1 MSLWDTVS
9 SAASSFASGALG
21 LIGGAANTAGGWIGN
36 VADAVFGTD
45 DGDGSK
51 KYVATGSGEYIYTQS
66 TVMSDCTF
74 MASRLFG
81 GPILFTDA
89 VDPHIDFDGNI
100 MGRMTAQRIMHDP
113 TIISLCPGKV
123 KFSSGLQGDGADSMQ
138 KALMGGEL
146 DQSTIN
152 GLSEDQFASDKLLYT
167 FEQDYN
173 NYMNYVNLIA
183 RVISVFMGIGT
194 QTVKLPS
201 ADGTSKD
208 TGKQYMLFDWRKYQ
222 NKDEEVPDE
231 SGSNFLAE
239 VSELLRSNLQY
250 VHFYGQNN
258 SSYSEETSTST
269 RTSAIESQVE
279 SAFGSNDLVK
289 DFAFLSGLSGDST
302 DAMDSIIANSGLQEQ
317 GFTAILTQV
326 KDYLRGGK
334 MVFPQMIDQSS
345 YGKSISLSFKFLSP
359 SGDPESVFMNCM
371 LPYAHLLAFS
381 APRQLGPN
389 TYTYPFLVR
398 CFSRG
403 WMNCEMGVVT
413 SFRAQRGGQE
423 DTQYNVYNQATEID
437 ISMDITP
444 LYNVMYISKTTD
456 GTNFFK
462 NTGLQEYL
470 GTLSGLNMK
479 GDILSMQKQLLVML
493 GQGFVYDIKANIKG
507 IIEDKIATLI
517 NNWVT
522 MP

>member
-1 MSLWDTVS
+1 MSLWDTVTS
-9 SAASSFASGALG
+9 GLEAGAGMFLSAGNA
-21 LIGGAANTAGGWIGN
+21 IGN
-36 VADAVFGTD
+36 TFGGLVNAVADAFGID
-45 DGDGSK
+45 EGDGAK

-66 TVMSDCTF
+66 TVMSECTF
-74 MASRLFG
+74 LASRIFG
-81 GPILFTDA
+81 GPILYTDA
-89 VDPHIDFDGNI
+89 VDPHIDFDGNV

-123 KFSSGLQGDGADSMQ
+123 KFSSGLQGDGADNLQ
-138 KALMGGEL
+138 KFILGDNDA
-146 DQSTIN
+146 STIN

-222 NKDEEVPDE
+222 NKEEEVPDE
-231 SGSNFLAE
+231 SGDNFLAE
-239 VSELLRSNLQY
+239 VTELLRSNLQY

-279 SAFGSNDLVK
+279 SAFGSNDMVK
-289 DFAFLSGLSGDST
+289 DFAFLSGFSGDGA

-317 GFTAILTQV
+317 GFTAILTQA
-326 KDYLRGGK
+326 KDYMRGGK
-334 MVFPQMIDQSS
+334 MVFPQMIDESS

-423 DTQYNVYNQATEID
+423 DTQYNIYNQATEID

-444 LYNVMYISKTTD
+444 LYNVMYITKTTD
-456 GTNFFK
+456 GLNFFK

-479 GDILSMQKQLLVML
+479 GDILSMQKQLVVML